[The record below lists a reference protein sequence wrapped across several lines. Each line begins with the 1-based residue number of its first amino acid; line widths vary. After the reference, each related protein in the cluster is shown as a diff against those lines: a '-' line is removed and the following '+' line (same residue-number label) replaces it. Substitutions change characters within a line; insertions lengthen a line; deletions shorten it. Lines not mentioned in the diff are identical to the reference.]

1 MGSVLDVRVMSPRA
15 AATVARQTSTAV
27 ASLAPMRR
35 NMSEGV
41 SASDWYWA
49 PVKTSEIPNTAAIR
63 LARRVREDA
72 CVHSCVVD
80 MGRVSFHLLGNDGAQ
95 RRLRR
100 EIRSWWRT
108 ASMLGAGRCKSGA
121 IEKDA
126 SAERFL
132 ESDHSATTGFVA
144 VMIWT

>member
-1 MGSVLDVRVMSPRA
+1 MGSVLDARVMSPRA

-35 NMSEGV
+35 NMSEWV

-80 MGRVSFHLLGNDGAQ
+80 MGRVSF
-95 RRLRR
+95 
-100 EIRSWWRT
+100 T
-108 ASMLGAGRCKSGA
+108 C
-121 IEKDA
+121 
-126 SAERFL
+126 
-132 ESDHSATTGFVA
+132 SATTALSVDFA
-144 VMIWT
+144 VKSVLGGE